1 MRRAARF
8 RLAAAAAF
16 VGCAAVAYTQA
27 PPTASKLD
35 VVKLADNMYV
45 IHNDYV
51 PGNTTALIT
60 NEGVLLVDDKFDVDG
75 ENIVAEVKKLTS
87 QPIKF
92 VVSTHYHGD
101 HSGSNAL
108 MQKLGAKVVSSEAA
122 RKRMLEGKQPGPAD
136 VTIEQKGHIYLGGQ
150 TVDLYYFG
158 RAHTDGDIVALFPA
172 QRVLATGDTYANDPG
187 TPELVDHPGG
197 GSAAEWPKTLTKVLA
212 LDFDRAVPGHGTVA
226 SKAELAKFRDS
237 TQRLSTRVR
246 AMVRAKRS
254 KAEVEKVLR
263 SEFGF
268 QDFHVERS
276 LDGLMNELK

>member
-1 MRRAARF
+1 MQRATRF

-16 VGCAAVAYTQA
+16 VGCAAIAYTQA
-27 PPTASKLD
+27 PPTASKLETI
-35 VVKLADNMYV
+35 KIADNLYV
-45 IHNDYV
+45 IHNDFV
-51 PGNTTALIT
+51 PGNTTVLVT
-60 NEGVLLVDDKFDVDG
+60 NEGVLLVDDKYDVDG
-75 ENIVAEVKKLTS
+75 PNVVAEVKKLTPL
-87 QPIKF
+87 PIKF
-92 VVSTHYHGD
+92 VVSTHFHGD

-108 MQKLGAKVVSSEAA
+108 MQNLGAKVVSSEAA
-122 RKRMLEGKQPGPAD
+122 HKRMVAEKMTGPAD

-197 GSAAEWPKTLTKVLA
+197 GSAIEWPKTLTKVLT

-226 SKAELAKFRDS
+226 SKAELSRFRDS

-246 AMVRAKRS
+246 TMLRAKRS

-276 LDGLMNELK
+276 LDGLIKELK

>member
-1 MRRAARF
+1 MQRATRF

-16 VGCAAVAYTQA
+16 VGCATLAYTQA
-27 PPTASKLD
+27 PPTASKLETI
-35 VVKLADNMYV
+35 KIADNLYV
-45 IHNDYV
+45 IHNDFV
-51 PGNTTALIT
+51 PGNTTVLIT
-60 NEGVLLVDDKFDVDG
+60 NEGVLLVDDKYDVDG
-75 ENIVAEVKKLTS
+75 PNVVAEVKKLTS
-87 QPIKF
+87 LPIKY
-92 VVSTHYHGD
+92 VVNTHYHGD
-101 HSGSNAL
+101 HSGSNEL
-108 MQKLGAKVVSSEAA
+108 IQKLGAQVVSSEAA
-122 RKRMLEGKQPGPAD
+122 RKRMVDGKQPGQSN
-136 VTIEQKGHIYLGGQ
+136 VTFEQKGHIYLGGQ

-197 GSAAEWPKTLTKVLA
+197 GSAIEWPKTLTKVLM

-246 AMVRAKRS
+246 TMVRAKQSR
-254 KAEVEKVLR
+254 AAVEKVLR

-276 LDGLMNELK
+276 LDGLIAELK